1 MELSGKALKDFW
13 IWYLLPKQQKEY
25 KTKSLIKFGD
35 ENVAKVRFLAMSFTE
50 RFGVFGDFFETK
62 GIYINI
68 SNDFY
73 QNGVNHLWQVFVYDN
88 TQPDFLS
95 NLSTGGYGDN
105 GDYDK
110 DTSRIKSVEAA
121 NEIYNKLNI

>member
-1 MELSGKALKDFW
+1 MELTGKCNEDFKKYIVSLKTS
-13 IWYLLPKQQKEY
+13 EY
-25 KTKSLIKFGD
+25 NQYYYCFDDLTNSMKFG
-35 ENVAKVRFLAMSFTE
+35 VYK
-50 RFGVFGDFFETK
+50 DFFEHHK
-62 GIYINI
+62 IYINI

-73 QNGVNHLWQVFVYDN
+73 KNGVNHLWQVFVYDN

-105 GDYDK
+105 GEYDK

>member
-1 MELSGKALKDFW
+1 MILTNKCKADFENW
-13 IWYLLPKQQKEY
+13 FANNLIAISDFYLLPRSMKY
-25 KTKSLIKFGD
+25 
-35 ENVAKVRFLAMSFTE
+35 
-50 RFGVFGDFFETK
+50 GVYVDFFETK

-73 QNGVNHLWQVFVYDN
+73 KNGVNHLWQVFVYDN

-95 NLSTGGYGDN
+95 NLSTGAYGDN

-110 DTSRIKSVEAA
+110 DTSRIKSIEAA
-121 NEIYNKLNI
+121 NEIYNKLNVK